1 MWVYFAPTAP
11 AGGAPQSTTSGSTVE
26 VVEVVVVVV
35 VASLSLSETVPSV
48 ALSLSPVVVVDP
60 LVVDALALVV

>member
-26 VVEVVVVVV
+26 VVEVVVVV
-35 VASLSLSETVPSV
+35 ASVSLSETVPSV
-48 ALSLSPVVVVDP
+48 ALSLSPVVVVVDP
-60 LVVDALALVV
+60 LVVDPLALVV